1 MSLESFLKEIL
12 ETHKEE
18 VEKIIEL
25 QKILEQITPREEPQ
39 FCLISVTSNE

>member
-12 ETHKEE
+12 ETQKEE

-25 QKILEQITPREEPQ
+25 QKILEQITLKEEPR
-39 FCLISVTSNE
+39 FYLISVVSNE